1 MPGNTSTSARATVPV
16 EVEDGIVNS
25 PTSNIVSSASSAAT
39 LCWMLRRV
47 KRVLFLAGVLAKFIA
62 LGIGLVFSGR
72 ENNIDGDLV
81 PSQVIGGSM
90 AGPER
95 YSYAVSLHNSD
106 GHYCG
111 GSLITRNVVLTAAHC
126 WEGFIDPSTGEAD
139 PNLTAVAGRHDLDDV
154 YNGESIP
161 IIGWIPHPNYMEVT
175 SGNNDFMLIFLE
187 TGFTA
192 GNVGLVKLN
201 SDASRPFVGQELTSI
216 GWGEIDPHVC
226 RNPLS
231 PLLKHV
237 NLNVVSN
244 EVCETAEGI
253 YNGTALSYANFI
265 TENMVCAWAYQEDTC
280 QGDSGGPLV
289 IKGADAASDVQ
300 VGVVSFGGDC
310 ASLTLPGVYARVSEA
325 YDWIR
330 SEVCAFNSIT
340 ANEAGFDCPLVSTY
354 SPTASPI
361 TYAPTFTSAPTVAP
375 IQCNKDFPC
384 AEGMCCSVWGVS
396 LHTFF

>member
-1 MPGNTSTSARATVPV
+1 MPGSTSTLARVTV

-25 PTSNIVSSASSAAT
+25 PTSHNISSASSAAGTCWKLNRRNRT
-39 LCWMLRRV
+39 LALVALVAMSV
-47 KRVLFLAGVLAKFIA
+47 A
-62 LGIGLVFSGR
+62 LGLALSRR
-72 ENNIDGDLV
+72 ENKIDRDLI
-81 PSQVIGGSM
+81 PSHVIGGSV
-90 AGPER
+90 AGPDR
-95 YSYAVSLHNSD
+95 YSYAVSLQNSY
-106 GHYCG
+106 GHFCG
-111 GSLITRNVVLTAAHC
+111 GSLITRDIVLTAAHC
-126 WEGFIDPSTGEAD
+126 WEGFFDPITGEAD
-139 PNLTAVAGRHDLDDV
+139 PNLKAVAGRHDLDDV

-161 IIGWIPHPNYMEVT
+161 ILGNSPHPDYMKAVYL
-175 SGNNDFMLIFLE
+175 NNDFMLLALE

-192 GNVGLVKLN
+192 GNVELVKLN
-201 SDASRPFVGQELTSI
+201 SDASRPCVGQDLTAM
-216 GWGEIDPHVC
+216 GWGEVDPHVC
-226 RNPLS
+226 RDPLS
-231 PLLKHV
+231 PLLKHLNV
-237 NLNVVSN
+237 NVVSN
-244 EVCETAEGI
+244 ELCKLAEGFV
-253 YNGTALSYANFI
+253 NGTDLKYETFI
-265 TENMVCAWAYQEDTC
+265 TDNVLCAWANQEGNC

>member
-1 MPGNTSTSARATVPV
+1 MPGNTSTSARATV

-25 PTSNIVSSASSAAT
+25 PTSHNNSSASSAAT
-39 LCWMLRRV
+39 TCWKLNRGNRI
-47 KRVLFLAGVLAKFIA
+47 LALVALVAMSVA
-62 LGIGLVFSGR
+62 LGLAISSR
-72 ENNIDGDLV
+72 EIKTDRDLI
-81 PSQVIGGSM
+81 PSQVIGGSV
-90 AGPER
+90 AGSYR
-95 YSYAVSLHNSD
+95 YSYAVSLQNKD

-111 GSLITRNVVLTAAHC
+111 GSLITSDVVLTAAHC
-126 WEGFIDPSTGEAD
+126 WGGLFGDPFAM
-139 PNLTAVAGRHDLDDV
+139 AVAGRHDLEDV
-154 YNGESIP
+154 YNGVSIA
-161 IIGWIPHPNYMEVT
+161 ITGMIPHPNYMEVT
-175 SGNNDFMLIFLE
+175 SQNNDFMLVSLG
-187 TGFTA
+187 TQFTA
-192 GNVGLVKLN
+192 GNIGLVKLN
-201 SDASRPFVGQELTSI
+201 SDASRPCVGQDLTSM

-244 EVCETAEGI
+244 EVCETAEGFA
-253 YNGTALSYANFI
+253 NGTATNYANGI
-265 TENMVCAWAYQEDTC
+265 TKNMLCAWAYQEDTC